1 MLIASGLHIDGKED
15 YSVGMS
21 MLVTMQEILKK
32 KINLN
37 EYETLFPEKETNPMS
52 QEDLNGLNR
61 FLNLLLPYIN
71 VGTQPDLEILAHQ
84 AGIEPETAHSLYQQL
99 KNKFGKIGK

>member
-1 MLIASGLHIDGKED
+1 
-15 YSVGMS
+15 
-21 MLVTMQEILKK
+21 
-32 KINLN
+32 
-37 EYETLFPEKETNPMS
+37 MS
-52 QEDLNGLNR
+52 QEELNGLNG

-71 VGTQPDLEILAHQ
+71 AGTQPNLEILARQ